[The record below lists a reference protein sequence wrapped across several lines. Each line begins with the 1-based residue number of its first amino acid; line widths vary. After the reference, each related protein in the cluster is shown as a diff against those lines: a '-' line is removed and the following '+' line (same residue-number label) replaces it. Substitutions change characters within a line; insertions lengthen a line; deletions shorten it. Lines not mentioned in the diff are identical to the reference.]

1 MKFVYLIAFVKEFAF
16 CLKTLQFRQAWNF
29 ATVRASLAVRVR
41 KIIKANIEGQKA
53 YIKNAKI
60 ENNPYSTDPELHKA
74 WSNGYACEKMQ
85 WEWKSNVPEFLRKQ
99 A

>member
-1 MKFVYLIAFVKEFAF
+1 MKLVYLIAFVKEFVF
-16 CLKTLQFRQAWNF
+16 CLKTLSFRQAWHF

-41 KIIKANIEGQKA
+41 KIVKANIEGQKA
-53 YIKNAKI
+53 YIKNARI
-60 ENNPYSTDPELHKA
+60 ENNPYSDIELHKA
-74 WSNGYACEKMQ
+74 WLNGYAYEKLR